1 VTCCLLPPQ
10 KQALR
15 DKTKTLQLDIARLKD
30 QHQHDLKT
38 LADKHKEA
46 LDHVNT
52 SNQQKQASLPFP
64 TPACNT
70 RSAPGLT
77 LVTLSA
83 GDRNSNLG
91 CRTQP
96 PGANQQGPDRSSA
109 QSTNTNNATEG
120 RLHDNPSDTCHSN
133 GTTQLHLTKAY
144 DTNYQPLTR
153 LWGLAIHRG

>member
-1 VTCCLLPPQ
+1 MTCCLLPPQ
-10 KQALR
+10 KQGLQ
-15 DKTKTLQLDIARLKD
+15 DKTKALQLDNARLKD
-30 QHQHDLKT
+30 QHHHDLKT

-52 SNQQKQASLPFP
+52 SNQQKKASLPFQ

-70 RSAPGLT
+70 PSAPGLT
-77 LVTLSA
+77 LLTLSP
-83 GDRNSNLG
+83 GDRNCNLG

-96 PGANQQGPDRSSA
+96 TGANQQRPDITSA
-109 QSTNTNNATEG
+109 QSTNTNYSTQG
-120 RLHDNPSDTCHSN
+120 RHHDNPSDTCHSN

-144 DTNYQPLTR
+144 DTNYLPLTR